1 MTSKAL
7 AVAAFVVSAAFHA
20 AMSLCVKLV
29 GAQLMSRKNPGKK
42 IHPQKTINGLS
53 SVNLNYFHG
62 VFWGAEGGGSDSGRW
77 GNKKSLPA
85 QAMTYTVLKFS
96 CNGNG
101 LHFCNN
107 FS

>member
-53 SVNLNYFHG
+53 SVNLNHFHG
-62 VFWGAEGGGSDSGRW
+62 VSWERNGGGGADLDTGRW
-77 GNKKSLPA
+77 GNKKSLPPE
-85 QAMTYTVLKFS
+85 Q
-96 CNGNG
+96 
-101 LHFCNN
+101 
-107 FS
+107 

>member
-1 MTSKAL
+1 VTSKPL

-62 VFWGAEGGGSDSGRW
+62 VFWERKGGGQILVG
-77 GNKKSLPA
+77 GETKSRSPP
-85 QAMTYTVLKFS
+85 S
-96 CNGNG
+96 HD
-101 LHFCNN
+101 LHGVEVFL
-107 FS
+107 